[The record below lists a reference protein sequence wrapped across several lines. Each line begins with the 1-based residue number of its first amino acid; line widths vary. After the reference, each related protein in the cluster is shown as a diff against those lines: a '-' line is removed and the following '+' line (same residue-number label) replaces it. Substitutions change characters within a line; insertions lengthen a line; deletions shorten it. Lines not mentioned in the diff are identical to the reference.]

1 MKIGFIGCGSMG
13 SAMIYGLSKGGYA
26 DLYAYDLNEAKVDY
40 LVEKC
45 NINKMVHYREIADLD
60 ILFLAVEPGVFKTL
74 APKIKQYIESQII
87 ISIAAGISI
96 EKLTKLFSSEQKFV
110 RAMPNAPALIGEGI
124 TSLVYFNLIEKEVGM
139 IRDLFSC
146 FGKYVEL
153 GEKYFDAFTSICGS
167 SPAFVFMFIE
177 ALANAGVLQGIP
189 KELAY
194 DMVAQSVM
202 GSAKMLLDNG
212 EHPAKLK
219 DAVCSPSGATIEGVV
234 ELEKYN
240 FRYAVIQAAVK
251 TGDKSR
257 KMSKSN

>member
-26 DLYAYDLNEAKVDY
+26 DIYAYDLNESKVDY

-45 NINKMVHYREIADLD
+45 NVSKMKHYREISDLD
-60 ILFLAVEPGVFKTL
+60 IVFLAVEPTVIKTL
-74 APKIKQYIESQII
+74 APKIKQYIDSQII

-96 EKLTKLFSSEQKFV
+96 ERLTTLFSKEQKLV

-124 TSLVYFNLIEKEVGM
+124 TGLVYLNINEQEVVM
-139 IRDLFSC
+139 IRELFSC
-146 FGKYVEL
+146 FGRYVEL
-153 GEKYFDAFTSICGS
+153 SEKHFDAFTSLCGS

-177 ALANAGVLQGIP
+177 SLANAGVLQGIP

-219 DAVCSPSGATIEGVV
+219 DGVCSPNGATIEGVV

-240 FRYAVIQAAVK
+240 FRYAVIQAALK
-251 TGDKSR
+251 TGKKSK
-257 KMSKSN
+257 KMSESN